1 MSLLIQDLKYA
12 ARRLQ
17 RTPLFSAFAIAI
29 LGIGIGLNITV
40 FGIVDA
46 LLWRAAPFTEPD
58 RIVHIFQ
65 DSDSGE
71 PASTA
76 YPAYLDIA
84 ALTDVFAAVAA
95 TRSGTAT
102 WETPDGPREVA
113 VNFATASYLPVL
125 GLSPSRGRWFGA
137 EHDKVGAELVAVVTD
152 NAWRTRFAS
161 DPNVV
166 GRAIRLN
173 NQPVTIIGIGPQ
185 GFNGDAGA
193 VSSDFWLSISAVGI
207 GGPFAVANLERRQ
220 DHWYTVK
227 ARLASGVTL
236 ERARGELQRLAAQ
249 HGELFPEIDR
259 GRDITAFAFDEVR
272 IHPQVD
278 RILAGSGMGL
288 FVVAGVV
295 LLLACGNLGNLL
307 LVRGLTRAP
316 ELAIREA
323 LGGDRSRVGRPLL
336 LEALL
341 LSLVGGALGLVF
353 ASWLQIAI
361 SSVTLPPANQ
371 ALDMRF
377 DYRIVSFSVIAA
389 LATGCLFGLLPSW
402 RSASTNIA
410 GVLRDAGRMHS
421 SAGTSLLRNV
431 LVAAQVALSVVLVS
445 ASVLLA
451 RSLLN
456 AERVDP
462 GVDVERIAILGT
474 NLLQGGVPQQETGA
488 VAAQVLEGLRAV
500 PGVESAALTIRL
512 PLASGPTSSTIV
524 EGYELPRGTSAIEM
538 PIAAVSSA
546 YFSTMGI
553 ALLDGRDFAATDR
566 RDSPPVVIVSET
578 TARVFFAGDA
588 VGKRVRGQDDPDSW
602 REVIGV
608 VADVKV
614 QDLQEPPTPL
624 MYLSTEQTGTGGF
637 SAVVR
642 TAGDPAALL
651 SALQQSLRQV
661 RASLP
666 ITRSEPFETHVARA
680 LAAARTSTLLA
691 TACSALALV
700 LASLG
705 IYAAVSFSVERRTQ
719 EIGVRT
725 ALGAGTAQLVRMV
738 VGSSMRV
745 ACIGVGVGLAFAV
758 LAAQGMR
765 AILFGVGPLDIASLA
780 AAALLLIGAAALA
793 AFVPALRAS
802 RANPLEVLRNS

>member
-1 MSLLIQDLKYA
+1 VA
-12 ARRLQ
+12 N
-17 RTPLFSAFAIAI
+17 AI
-29 LGIGIGLNITV
+29 
-40 FGIVDA
+40 
-46 LLWRAAPFTEPD
+46 RP
-58 RIVHIFQ
+58 
-65 DSDSGE
+65 
-71 PASTA
+71 
-76 YPAYLDIA
+76 
-84 ALTDVFAAVAA
+84 
-95 TRSGTAT
+95 
-102 WETPDGPREVA
+102 
-113 VNFATASYLPVL
+113 
-125 GLSPSRGRWFGA
+125 
-137 EHDKVGAELVAVVTD
+137 
-152 NAWRTRFAS
+152 

-173 NQPVTIIGIGPQ
+173 NQPVTIIGVGPQ

-220 DHWYTVK
+220 DHLYTVK
-227 ARLASGVTL
+227 ARLAPGVTL
-236 ERARGELQRLAAQ
+236 ERARGELQTLAAQ
-249 HGELFPEIDR
+249 HGEQFPEIDK
-259 GRDITAFAFDEVR
+259 GRDITVFALDEVR
-272 IHPQVD
+272 IHPQID
-278 RILAGSGMGL
+278 GILVGSGMGL

-353 ASWLQIAI
+353 ANWLQIAI
-361 SSVTLPPANQ
+361 SSVPLPPANQ
-371 ALDMRF
+371 SLDMRF
-377 DYRIVSFSVIAA
+377 DYRIVSFSVVAA
-389 LATGCLFGLLPSW
+389 LATGCLFGLLPSR

-410 GVLRDAGRMHS
+410 GVLRDAGRAHS
-421 SAGTSLLRNV
+421 SASTSLLRNV
-431 LVAAQVALSVVLVS
+431 LVAAQVALSVVLVA

-451 RSLLN
+451 RSLVN

-462 GVDVERIAILGT
+462 GVDAERIAILGT
-474 NLLQGGVPQQETGA
+474 NLLQGGVPQQETSA
-488 VAAQVLEGLRAV
+488 VAAQIRERIRAV
-500 PGVESAALTIRL
+500 PGVESEALTIRL
-512 PLASGPTSSTIV
+512 PLTSGFSSSTIV
-524 EGYELPRGTSAIEM
+524 EGYELPRGANAIEM
-538 PIAAVSSA
+538 PFTAVSSG

-553 ALLDGRDFAATDR
+553 SLLAGRDFAATDR
-566 RDSPPVVIVSET
+566 RDSAPVIIVSET
-578 TARVFFAGDA
+578 TARVFFGGDA
-588 VGKRVRGQDDPDSW
+588 VGKRVRPQDDPDAW

-624 MYLSTEQTGTGGF
+624 MYFSTEQTNPGGF
-637 SAVVR
+637 SVIVR

-651 SALQQSLRQV
+651 GALQSALREV
-661 RASLP
+661 RGSLP
-666 ITRSEPFETHVARA
+666 ITRSEPFETHVVRA
-680 LAAARTSTLLA
+680 LEAARTSALLA
-691 TACSALALV
+691 AACAALALV

-705 IYAAVSFSVERRTQ
+705 IYAAISFSVERRTQ
-719 EIGVRT
+719 EIGIRT
-725 ALGAGTAQLVRMV
+725 ALGASTAQLVRTV

-745 ACIGVGVGLAFAV
+745 ACIGVGIGLVLAV

-765 AILFGVGPLDIASLA
+765 AILFGVGPLDITSLA
-780 AAALLLIGAAALA
+780 AAALLLIGAAGLA